1 MYTYRV
7 NEHCTFMSDHNS
19 YHQATHTVSFLQS
32 TSNYLARRF
41 GVRAAMPGFIGK
53 KLCPDLVIVPTNFA
67 KYTRV
72 SEQVRAILVE
82 YDPLFSPVG
91 LDESYLNITQCV
103 LDRVR
108 QSGGCSVHGGRGRNM
123 EAGKDEEV
131 EVEGEEMVEEEECGV
146 CGCIEEW
153 KDGGFPSCLWKPAE
167 HVVEEIRR
175 RIEECTALTA
185 SAGIAPNKMLAKIAS
200 DRNKP
205 NGQYFLPPV
214 RDEVLAFITELPIR
228 KVGLCVCVALV

>member
-1 MYTYRV
+1 
-7 NEHCTFMSDHNS
+7 
-19 YHQATHTVSFLQS
+19 
-32 TSNYLARRF
+32 
-41 GVRAAMPGFIGK
+41 MPGFIGR

-82 YDPLFSPVG
+82 YDPLFCPVG

-103 LDRVR
+103 LDRVQ
-108 QSGGCSVHGGRGRNM
+108 QSGGCSVHGGHGRNM

-131 EVEGEEMVEEEECGV
+131 EVEGEEVVEEEEEEDEECGM

-167 HVVEEIRR
+167 DVVKEIRR

-214 RDEVLAFITELPIR
+214 RDEVLAFIKELPIR
-228 KVGLCVCVALV
+228 KVGLCMCVTMVQWANDQRRV